1 MELQVTKMTREQEQS
16 ILPYIICQRFAA
28 FTKGSPVGTNNLLN
42 CMGIV
47 IHNTF
52 GRVGVVAHVEAQTS
66 TEHYN
71 AVVDKVL
78 KTLIDKINNYVD
90 IGSFSVVLLGNAGGN
105 DKKFCDGIEESLYKQ
120 AGPGRLD
127 EVHIVDNRNGRAY
140 GIIGEGAVSGS
151 YHGCV
156 YQPKK
161 ETLWLYGWSSIVGRS
176 EPQPPDV
183 ETLEIQ
189 TERN

>member
-1 MELQVTKMTREQEQS
+1 MALKVTKVNTDQEQS
-16 ILPYIICQRFAA
+16 VMAYTICQRFAA
-28 FTKGSPVGTNNLLN
+28 FTKGSPVGTSSLMN

-47 IHNTF
+47 IHNNV

-66 TEHYN
+66 EENYN

-78 KTLIDKINNYVD
+78 KALIDKLNVYLN
-90 IGSFSVVLLGNAGGN
+90 IGSFSVVLLGNAGGS
-105 DKKFCDGIEESLYKQ
+105 DGKFCSGVEKSLYKQ

-127 EVHIVDNRNGRAY
+127 ELNIVDNRNGKAY
-140 GIIGEGAVSGS
+140 GIIGGGAVSGS

-161 ETLWLYGWSSIVGRS
+161 EMLWLYAWSSVVGRS

-189 TERN
+189 TARI

>member
-1 MELQVTKMTREQEQS
+1 MELQVTKVTTEQEQS
-16 ILPYIICQRFAA
+16 VMAYIICQRFAA
-28 FTKGSPVGTNNLLN
+28 FTKGSPVGTSNLLN

-47 IHNTF
+47 IHNTV

-78 KTLIDKINNYVD
+78 KALIDKLNSYVD
-90 IGSFSVVLLGNAGGN
+90 IGRFSVVLLGNAGGS
-105 DKKFCDGIEESLYKQ
+105 DEKFCNGVEESLYKQ

-127 EVHIVDNRNGRAY
+127 EVNIVDNRNGRAY
-140 GIIGEGAVSGS
+140 GMIGGGAVFGS

-161 ETLWLYGWSSIVGRS
+161 ETLWLYGWSSVVGRS
-176 EPQPPDV
+176 ESQPPDV